1 MQDFQLEVDFTA
13 SLQTQA
19 IRDELN
25 EVQSLIESLTLEGG
39 KTTGA
44 SKLQTQFF
52 TPGAGRLKLE
62 LKPRRARIELARVR
76 TAIAHEV
83 RSKMASLSPANVT
96 TQNEC
101 VTELHSDK
109 VVYAGGT

>member
-1 MQDFQLEVDFTA
+1 MLFWRVDFTA

-44 SKLQTQFF
+44 SKLQTQIS
-52 TPGAGRLKLE
+52 TPGDGSSRHTKE
-62 LKPRRARIELARVR
+62 
-76 TAIAHEV
+76 HEGQ
-83 RSKMASLSPANVT
+83 SKMAAPYRRTKVLLRCILTKLIMQEEFKSLEDSPGT
-96 TQNEC
+96 TFFQAFLTN
-101 VTELHSDK
+101 
-109 VVYAGGT
+109 